1 MEESRNEAGQK
12 PDRRG
17 HPRYDVDGN
26 ATIYLLKMAAMLRGR
41 ILDIS
46 LGGCRIQTL
55 QRFPVG
61 IYCRVETEFSL
72 DGIPFRLVGVTQ
84 SIHNRNT
91 IGIRFLDMSERKR
104 EQLVQFVREI
114 EGQRA
119 KGKLAEA
126 AVSNPESESD
136 VQAGAGRGSN
146 G

>member
-1 MEESRNEAGQK
+1 MDESQSEADQK
-12 PDRRG
+12 PDRRE

-26 ATIYLLKMAAMLRGR
+26 ATIYLLKIASMLRGR

-46 LGGCRIQTL
+46 LGGCRIQAL

-61 IYCRVETEFSL
+61 IYCRVEIEFSL

-119 KGKLAEA
+119 KGRRAD
-126 AVSNPESESD
+126 AVASNPDLEAD
-136 VQAGAGRGSN
+136 GKGGAGRGGN
-146 G
+146 A

>member
-1 MEESRNEAGQK
+1 MDESRSEAGQK
-12 PDRRG
+12 PDRREY
-17 HPRYDVDGN
+17 PRYDVDGN
-26 ATIYLLKMAAMLRGR
+26 ATIYLLKMASMLRGR

-46 LGGCRIQTL
+46 LGGCRIQTT

-84 SIHNRNT
+84 SIHDRNT

-114 EGQRA
+114 EGRRA
-119 KGKLAEA
+119 QDRRADAVAFNPDTASVGK
-126 AVSNPESESD
+126 
-136 VQAGAGRGSN
+136 AGAGGGSN